1 MLTVLT
7 GSGTAPLF
15 YQPKR
20 IIPRMTRIKI
30 CGIRDADTARAAME
44 AGAYALGLMF
54 YPDSRRYISP
64 AEARVWV
71 ADLPPFANWVGV
83 FVNPAAEEVH
93 DALGSVPLGLLQFH
107 GNESPQF
114 CAQFDRPYIKA
125 LRIGEQSAEDLRDL
139 DRHYADA
146 EALLLDTE
154 TPGQYGGSGRRFDW
168 RRADFGGERPV
179 ILAGGLAA
187 GNVAEAIRIARPF
200 AVDVSSGVETDGE
213 KDLDKIRQ
221 FCAAVRDAD

>member
-1 MLTVLT
+1 
-7 GSGTAPLF
+7 
-15 YQPKR
+15 
-20 IIPRMTRIKI
+20 MTHTKI
-30 CGIRDADTARAAME
+30 CGIRDADTVRAAME

-83 FVNPAAEEVH
+83 FVNPTADEVH
-93 DALGSVPLGLLQFH
+93 AAIRQLPLGILQFH
-107 GNESPQF
+107 GDESPKF

-125 LRIGEQSAEDLRDL
+125 LRIGGQSAEDLRDL
-139 DRHYADA
+139 DRHYSDA
-146 EALLLDTE
+146 EALLLDAE
-154 TPGQYGGSGRRFDW
+154 VPGQYGGSGQTFNW
-168 RRADFGGERPV
+168 RRADFGGDLPV
-179 ILAGGLAA
+179 ILAGGLTAD
-187 GNVAEAIRIARPF
+187 NVAEAIRIAQPF